1 MYVSQHIQSLI
12 IQNHSGLKSN
22 VDIKEENGFI
32 YNRASSKYYV
42 AAIPLNGETL
52 KILNQTV
59 LKVINPLSE
68 FCIDYNSVT
77 FQMGY
82 EPGKGLG
89 KEGQGIVF
97 PVEAF
102 KREGRGALG
111 SYGPE
116 RTKKAQEVCTIN
128 NTKKLLKNA

>member
-1 MYVSQHIQSLI
+1 
-12 IQNHSGLKSN
+12 
-22 VDIKEENGFI
+22 
-32 YNRASSKYYV
+32 
-42 AAIPLNGETL
+42 
-52 KILNQTV
+52 
-59 LKVINPLSE
+59 
-68 FCIDYNSVT
+68 
-77 FQMGY
+77 MGY

-116 RTKKAQEVCTIN
+116 RTKKAQEVCNDDNIQLEYYVERSVKHNETIIYRCQVQA
-128 NTKKLLKNA
+128 TQREYLTQKFSVQSTCS